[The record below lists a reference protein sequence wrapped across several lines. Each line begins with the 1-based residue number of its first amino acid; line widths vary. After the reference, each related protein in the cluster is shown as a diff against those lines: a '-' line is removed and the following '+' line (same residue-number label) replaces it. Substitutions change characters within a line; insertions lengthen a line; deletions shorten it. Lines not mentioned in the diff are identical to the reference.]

1 MTKRSFPEG
10 LPLQTDDIDT
20 SAVRTRIIESSI
32 NVEARTVDVIFTTGA
47 SVRRRRW
54 TGWDSSVPFDEVLV
68 VSREAIDLDR
78 LSRGAP
84 ALDSHSMYSSY
95 AQVGVVERAWI
106 EGAEGL
112 ATIRFPKAG
121 IDQAAD
127 RMFGLVT
134 DRIIRNVSV
143 GYSIDRARV
152 VEAEKKGDVEKRMVE
167 RWTPYEISFVTIP
180 ADPGAQV
187 RSLDHVA
194 RYPVAFA
201 GPSGAAAAMARMKL
215 RARHLA
221 I

>member
-1 MTKRSFPEG
+1 MTMRSFPEG

-20 SAVRTRIIESSI
+20 SSARTRIIDSSI
-32 NVEARTVDVIFTTGA
+32 NLEARTVDVIFTTGA

-68 VSREAIDLDR
+68 VSRDAIDLSR
-78 LSRGAP
+78 LARGAP

-95 AQVGVVERAWI
+95 SQVGVVERAWI
-106 EGAEGL
+106 EGSEGM
-112 ATIRFPKAG
+112 ATIRFPKAE
-121 IDQAAD
+121 IDKAAD

-134 DRIIRNVSV
+134 DRIIRNISV

-152 VEAEKKGDVEKRMVE
+152 IEAEKKGDVEKRMVE

-187 RSLDHVA
+187 RSLDQVA
-194 RYPVAFA
+194 RYPVDLAAPLAASAALTRMQMRRRQFA
-201 GPSGAAAAMARMKL
+201 A
-215 RARHLA
+215 
-221 I
+221 